1 MPCHSHLPFPIR
13 FILFQ
18 LYFRRDNPI
27 QFSIFARPSNVPNNQ
42 PIPTQSLLSTA
53 SALSTLS
60 YAPSSVSF
68 SFTLCSNTDTSST
81 GSALFEKKEPGSDA
95 FAGQL
100 KRIYQNITALEGKIG
115 NEDGM
120 GSHLQRL

>member
-1 MPCHSHLPFPIR
+1 MPCRSCLPFPFH

-27 QFSIFARPSNVPNNQ
+27 RLSVFACPSNVPNDQ
-42 PIPTQSLLSTA
+42 PIPAQSLLSTA
-53 SALSTLS
+53 SASSTSS

-68 SFTLCSNTDTSST
+68 SFTLCSNTDTSSA

-100 KRIYQNITALEGKIG
+100 K
-115 NEDGM
+115 
-120 GSHLQRL
+120 